1 MNIFL
6 IDFEN
11 VNESS
16 LEGIK
21 NLKSGDF
28 IYIFHGEQLKTI
40 PLERTKEMIKSSAD
54 IDFISTH
61 KTGKNYLDFQL
72 STYIGYLI
80 GKENKAN
87 FFIISKDT
95 GFDSVIDFWKSRN
108 ISISRQEGIIANST
122 KVLSKKESSN
132 NDISK
137 SQTII
142 INQINSISTT
152 DLLKSYKDKIRKA
165 VKEDKLAG
173 NDYKIIY
180 YAVSTSKDLQELNN
194 QIVNGLGNTKCGI
207 VYKHIKEIFK
217 EYIKAS
223 KNA

>member
-1 MNIFL
+1 MNVFL

-16 LEGIK
+16 LAGIK
-21 NLKSGDF
+21 NLKSDDF
-28 IYIFHGEQLKTI
+28 VYIFHGEQLKAI
-40 PLERTKEMIKSSAD
+40 PLERTKEMIKSNAD

-72 STYIGYLI
+72 STYLGYLI
-80 GKENKAN
+80 GKGNKSD

-95 GFDSVIDFWKSRN
+95 GFDSVVDFWKSRN
-108 ISISRQEGIIANST
+108 ISIARQEGIIINST

-137 SQTII
+137 SQTIVSEQK
-142 INQINSISTT
+142 NNTPTT
-152 DLLKSYKDKIRKA
+152 DLPESFKSKVREA
-165 VKEDKLAG
+165 VKEDKLTG

-180 YAVSTSKDLQELNN
+180 SAVCTSKDLQELNN
-194 QIVNGLGNTKCGI
+194 QFVKGFGKTKCGV

-217 EYIKAS
+217 EYIKS
-223 KNA
+223 K